1 MPEIRI
7 NIQHFLTLLANKGVC
22 EQKVTTMS
30 VALIA
35 HKPPPQVV
43 PIGTPISKQHKAAI
57 LLSVLLKAGA
67 TPNLDDIAT
76 GSLKDI
82 IDIMA
87 SFGEVDRRTVDLVI
101 LEFLSELQDFGL
113 SMRGDLEGT
122 LTSLKGHVSDKALE
136 QIRKAYVRSPS
147 VDVWVRVASA
157 DAAQLQSCLDD
168 EHLQVAATVLSKIP
182 STLAAQVLGGMEP
195 ARARKTMLAVINS
208 HKISTDIIELIGQS
222 ISETMFNEDGPSAF
236 TKTPV
241 ERAGDIMNF
250 AQSDIR
256 DRLMEDFGANDPD
269 TAEKIRKVMFTF
281 ADIPDRVQPRD
292 ISTITRTVDPETL
305 LRALKTAPTEAE
317 FLLSGLSTRIA
328 DQLREELSEL
338 DSVKKKD
345 AEAAMN
351 ELIVGIRK
359 LESSGEIT
367 LITEEEP
374 D

>member
-1 MPEIRI
+1 
-7 NIQHFLTLLANKGVC
+7 
-22 EQKVTTMS
+22 MS
-30 VALIA
+30 VALVTHA
-35 HKPPPQVV
+35 PPSQVV
-43 PIGTPISKQHKAAI
+43 PIDTPISKQHKAAI
-57 LLSVLLKAGA
+57 LLSVLIKAGA

-76 GSLKDI
+76 EPLKGI
-82 IDIMA
+82 VDIMA

-113 SMRGDLEGT
+113 SMRGDLEDT
-122 LTSLKGHVSDKALE
+122 LISLKGHVSDRALE
-136 QIRKAYVRSPS
+136 RIRKAYVHSPS

-195 ARARKTMLAVINS
+195 TRARETMLAIINS
-208 HKISTDIIELIGQS
+208 RKISPDIIEVIGQS
-222 ISETMFNEDGPSAF
+222 ISESMFNEDGPSVFA
-236 TKTPV
+236 KTPV

-256 DRLMEDFGANDPD
+256 DRLMDDFGKNDPA

-281 ADIPDRVQPRD
+281 ADIPARVQPRD
-292 ISTITRTVDPETL
+292 VSAITRTVNPETL
-305 LRALKTAPTEAE
+305 LRAMKNAPSEAE

-338 DSVKKKD
+338 DPVKKKD
-345 AEAAMN
+345 GEAAMN
-351 ELIVGIRK
+351 ELIIGIRE
-359 LESSGEIT
+359 LETSGEIT
-367 LITEEEP
+367 LITEEDP
-374 D
+374 N

>member
-1 MPEIRI
+1 
-7 NIQHFLTLLANKGVC
+7 
-22 EQKVTTMS
+22 MS
-30 VALIA
+30 VALVT

-43 PIGTPISKQHKAAI
+43 PIDTPISKQHKAAI
-57 LLSVLLKAGA
+57 LLSVLLKAGS

-76 GSLKDI
+76 GSLKGI

-87 SFGEVDRRTVDLVI
+87 SFGEVDRQTVDLVI

-113 SMRGDLEGT
+113 SMRGDLEDT
-122 LTSLKGHVSDKALE
+122 LASFKGHVSDKALE
-136 QIRKAYVRSPS
+136 QIRKTYVHSPS

-182 STLAAQVLGGMEP
+182 STLAAQVLGDMDP
-195 ARARKTMLAVINS
+195 ARARETMLAIINS
-208 HKISTDIIELIGQS
+208 HRISTAIIELIGQS

-256 DRLMEDFGANDPD
+256 DRLMEDFGKNDPD

-292 ISTITRTVDPETL
+292 VPAITRTVDPETL
-305 LRALKTAPTEAE
+305 LRALKNAPTEAE

-328 DQLREELSEL
+328 DQLREELAEL
-338 DSVKKKD
+338 EPVKKKD

-351 ELIVGIRK
+351 ELIIGIRK
-359 LESSGEIT
+359 LESSSEIT
-367 LITEEEP
+367 LITEEEA

>member
-1 MPEIRI
+1 
-7 NIQHFLTLLANKGVC
+7 
-22 EQKVTTMS
+22 MS
-30 VALIA
+30 VALVA
-35 HKPPPQVV
+35 HDASPQVA
-43 PIGTPISKQHKAAI
+43 PIDAPISKQHKAAI
-57 LLSVLLKAGA
+57 LLSVLIKAGA
-67 TPNLDDIAT
+67 APNLNDIAT
-76 GSLKDI
+76 GSLKSI
-82 IDIMA
+82 VDIMA

-113 SMRGDLEGT
+113 SMRGDLEDT
-122 LTSLKGHVSDKALE
+122 LTSLQGHVSEKALDK
-136 QIRKAYVRSPS
+136 IRKAYVRSPS

-157 DAAQLQSCLDD
+157 EAAQLQSCLDD

-195 ARARKTMLAVINS
+195 ARARETMLAIINS
-208 HKISTDIIELIGQS
+208 RKISSDVIELIGQS
-222 ISETMFNEDGPSAF
+222 ISEALFNEDGPSSF

-256 DRLMEDFGANDPD
+256 DRLMEDFGQNDPD
-269 TAEKIRKVMFTF
+269 TAEKIRNLMFTF
-281 ADIPDRVQPRD
+281 ADIPDRVQQRD
-292 ISTITRTVDPETL
+292 VSAITRTVDPEIL
-305 LRALKTAPTEAE
+305 LRALKNAPKEAE

-338 DSVKKKD
+338 DPGKKKD

-367 LITEEEP
+367 LITEDEP

>member
-1 MPEIRI
+1 
-7 NIQHFLTLLANKGVC
+7 
-22 EQKVTTMS
+22 MS
-30 VALIA
+30 VALVA
-35 HKPPPQVV
+35 HEPPSQVV
-43 PIGTPISKQHKAAI
+43 PIDTPISKQHKAAI
-57 LLSVLLKAGA
+57 LLSVLMKAGA

-76 GSLKDI
+76 GSLKNI
-82 IDIMA
+82 VDIMA

-113 SMRGDLEGT
+113 SMRGDLEDT
-122 LTSLKGHVSDKALE
+122 LASLKGHVSEKALE
-136 QIRKAYVRSPS
+136 KIRKAYVRSPS

-157 DAAQLQSCLDD
+157 DAAQLQACLDS

-195 ARARKTMLAVINS
+195 ARARETMLAIINS
-208 HKISTDIIELIGQS
+208 RTISADVIELIGQS
-222 ISETMFNEDGPSAF
+222 ISESMFNENAPSAF

-241 ERAGDIMNF
+241 ERAGNIMNF

-256 DRLMEDFGANDPD
+256 DRLMQDFVENDPD
-269 TAEKIRKVMFTF
+269 TAERIRKVMFTF
-281 ADIPDRVQPRD
+281 ADIPARVQPRD
-292 ISTITRTVDPETL
+292 VSAITRTVDPEIL
-305 LRALKTAPTEAE
+305 LRALKNAPTEAE
-317 FLLSGLSTRIA
+317 FILSGLSTRIA

-338 DSVKKKD
+338 DPVKKKD

-351 ELIVGIRK
+351 ELIVGIRE

-367 LITEEEP
+367 LITEDEP